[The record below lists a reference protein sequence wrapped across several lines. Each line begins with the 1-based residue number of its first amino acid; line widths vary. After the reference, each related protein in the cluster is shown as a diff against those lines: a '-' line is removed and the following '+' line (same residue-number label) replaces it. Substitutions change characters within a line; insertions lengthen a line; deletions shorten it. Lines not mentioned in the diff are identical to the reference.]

1 MANRGHLSR
10 DDVVEKVHKERFT
23 KPRNGNPNSLCGD

>member
-10 DDVVEKVHKERFT
+10 DDVVEKIRKERLT
-23 KPRNGNPNSLCGD
+23 KPRNGDPNPLRGD